1 MKKYKY
7 FSIGVI
13 TLSLLGT
20 SSCKKDLQVGNPN
33 SPTNAQAKSESGII
47 SLALGAVYRNGFNG
61 VDLSALNTL
70 GDSYFSNAIQF
81 QELLGDDISAE
92 AANQNINIINLP
104 DYVQLDPNDPTTKL
118 VNQSPN
124 RTNVRINNSRDK
136 RGSNAFYYE
145 WAYMYVLNNA
155 CNNLLD
161 VVSTVSFSGDA
172 ATKQATIKA
181 WAYWWKGFAYAKIGS
196 LYYSGLIDNTTNA
209 VNANYVSH
217 NAIIA
222 ESNRCFG
229 VASSLL
235 SGITNTAGYNTVLS
249 QLIPAFCQVDH
260 GGVPTPT
267 MWIHNI
273 NTMEARN
280 LLVNKQANAIP
291 SQSNP
296 QMTAADWATILTL
309 TTNGIQQG
317 DVIFNGVT
325 VGTNGFFSANGGS
338 VAAQTTLLNTKTTFK
353 ITERLI
359 QDYKAGDKRVPNNF
373 DTKTTYYNQV
383 GGLLSSTRWSL
394 DNGGNGIAG
403 TVILSDRTPGN
414 YELYIAGSY
423 EENELMK
430 AEALIN
436 TGSIDLGL
444 ASVDKVRIYQGAG
457 LAAVSGT
464 GLSLAFAKEE
474 LRKERRVALVFRGLA
489 FYDARRW
496 GVSYD
501 ITVGGGR
508 TGAVVLSS
516 TGTLYTNSTIN
527 YDFLDYW
534 DVPADETVLN
544 PPAAGSSPVKNPN
557 Y

>member
-7 FSIGVI
+7 LSIGMI
-13 TLSLLGT
+13 TLSLLGA
-20 SSCKKDLQVGNPN
+20 SSCKKELQVGNPN
-33 SPTNAQAKSESGII
+33 SPTLPDAKTEPGII
-47 SLALGAVYRNGFNG
+47 SLALGAVYQNGFDG
-61 VDLSALNTL
+61 VDLSQLNTL

-92 AANQNINIINLP
+92 AANQNINIVNLP
-104 DYVQLDPNDPTTKL
+104 DFVQLDPNDATTKL

-124 RTNVRINNSRDK
+124 RSNLRINNSRDK

-145 WAYMYVLNNA
+145 WAYMYSLNNA

-161 VVSTVSFSGDA
+161 LVNTVSFSGDA
-172 ATKQATIKA
+172 ATKKSTITA

-196 LYYSGLIDNTTNA
+196 LYYSGIINNVTSAINS
-209 VNANYVSH
+209 NYVSH
-217 NAIIA
+217 TAIIA

-229 VASSLL
+229 VASSILA
-235 SGITNTAGYNTVLS
+235 GISNTTDYNTVLG

-291 SQSNP
+291 SKTNTEMS
-296 QMTAADWATILTL
+296 AADWATILTL

-325 VGTNGFFSANGGS
+325 VATNGFFSAGAGS

-353 ITERLI
+353 ISERLI
-359 QDYKAGDKRVPNNF
+359 QEYKTGDNRLPNNF
-373 DTKTTYYNQV
+373 DSKTTYLNQV
-383 GGLLSSTRWSL
+383 GGIISSTRWSL
-394 DNGGNGIAG
+394 DDAGNGIKGA
-403 TVILSDRTPGN
+403 VVLSDRTAGN

-444 ASVDKVRIYQGAG
+444 ASVDKVRVYQGAG
-457 LAAVSGT
+457 LASVSGK
-464 GLSLAFAKEE
+464 GLALAAAREE

-496 GVSYD
+496 GVTYD
-501 ITVGGGR
+501 INTGGGR
-508 TGAVVLSS
+508 TGSVVLAS
-516 TGTLYTNSTIN
+516 TGILYTNSIIN
-527 YDFLDYW
+527 YNFLDYW
-534 DVPADETVLN
+534 DVPADESVLN
-544 PPAAGSSPVKNPN
+544 PPAAGSAPVVNPN

>member
-7 FSIGVI
+7 LSIGVI
-13 TLSLLGT
+13 TLSLLGA

-33 SPTNAQAKSESGII
+33 SPTVAQANTESGII
-47 SLALGAVYRNGFNG
+47 SLALGAVYINGFNF
-61 VDLSALNTL
+61 ALGPVNNL

-81 QELLGDDISAE
+81 QELLGDDISSE
-92 AANQNINIINLP
+92 DANQNINIINLP
-104 DYVQLDPNDPTTKL
+104 DWVQLDPNDASTKEI
-118 VNQSPN
+118 NQSPN
-124 RTNVRINNSRDK
+124 RSNSRINNTRDK
-136 RGSNAFYYE
+136 RSSNAFYYE
-145 WAYMYVLNNA
+145 WAYMYSLNNA

-161 VVSTVSFSGDA
+161 VVNTVSFSGDA
-172 ATKQATIKA
+172 ATKKATITA
-181 WAYWWKGFAYAKIGS
+181 WAYWWKGFAYSKIGS
-196 LYYSGLIDNTTNA
+196 LYYSGLINNVTNG
-209 VNANYVSH
+209 VNSNYVSH
-217 NAIIA
+217 TAIIA

-229 VASSLL
+229 VAS
-235 SGITNTAGYNTVLS
+235 GILGSIASVSDYNEVLS

-280 LLVNKQANAIP
+280 LLANKQANAIP
-291 SQSNP
+291 SKTNSE
-296 QMTAADWATILTL
+296 MAAADWATLLTL
-309 TTNGIQQG
+309 TTSGIQQG

-325 VGTNGFFSANGGS
+325 TGINGFFSAGAGS

-359 QDYKAGDKRVPNNF
+359 QEYKSGDKRLPNNF
-373 DTKTTYYNQV
+373 DTKSLYLNQV

-394 DNGGNGIAG
+394 DDGGNGLDG
-403 TVILSDRTPGN
+403 TIVLSDRTPGN

-444 ASVDKVRIYQGAG
+444 ASVDNVRTYQGAG

-464 GLSLAFAKEE
+464 GLSLAAAQDE
-474 LRKERRVALVFRGLA
+474 LRRERRVALVFRGLA

-496 GVSYD
+496 GVTYD
-501 ITVGGGR
+501 ISTGGGR

-534 DVPADETVLN
+534 DVPADESVLN
-544 PPAAGSSPVKNPN
+544 PPASGSSPIKNPN

>member
-7 FSIGVI
+7 LSIGMI
-13 TLSLLGT
+13 TLSLLGA
-20 SSCKKDLQVGNPN
+20 SSCKKELQVGNPN
-33 SPTNAQAKSESGII
+33 SPTLPDAKTESGII
-47 SLALGAVYRNGFNG
+47 SLALGAAYQNGFDG
-61 VDLSALNTL
+61 VDLSQLNTL

-92 AANQNINIINLP
+92 AANQNINIVNLP
-104 DYVQLDPNDPTTKL
+104 DFVQLDPNDATTKL

-124 RTNVRINNSRDK
+124 RSNLRINNSRDK

-145 WAYMYVLNNA
+145 WAYMYSLNNA

-161 VVSTVSFSGDA
+161 IVNTVSFSGDA
-172 ATKQATIKA
+172 ATKKNTITA

-196 LYYSGLIDNTTNA
+196 LYYSGIINNVTSAINS
-209 VNANYVSH
+209 NYVSH
-217 NAIIA
+217 TAIIA

-229 VASSLL
+229 VASSILA
-235 SGITNTAGYNTVLS
+235 GISNTTDYNTVLG
-249 QLIPAFCQVDH
+249 QLIPAFCLVDH

-291 SQSNP
+291 SKTNTEMS
-296 QMTAADWATILTL
+296 AADWATILTL

-325 VGTNGFFSANGGS
+325 VATNGFFSAGAGS

-353 ITERLI
+353 ISERLI
-359 QDYKAGDKRVPNNF
+359 QEYKTGDNRLLNNF
-373 DTKTTYYNQV
+373 DSKTTYLNQV
-383 GGLLSSTRWSL
+383 GGIISSTRWSL
-394 DNGGNGIAG
+394 DDAGNGIAG
-403 TVILSDRTPGN
+403 AVVLSDRTPGN

-444 ASVDKVRIYQGAG
+444 ASVDKVRVYQGAG
-457 LAAVSGT
+457 LASVSGK
-464 GLSLAFAKEE
+464 GLALAAAREE

-496 GVSYD
+496 GVIYD
-501 ITVGGGR
+501 INTGGGR
-508 TGAVVLSS
+508 TGSVVLAS
-516 TGTLYTNSTIN
+516 TGVLYTNSIIN
-527 YDFLDYW
+527 YNFLDYW
-534 DVPADETVLN
+534 DVPADESVLN
-544 PPAAGSSPVKNPN
+544 PPAAGSAPVVNPN

>member
-325 VGTNGFFSANGGS
+325 VGTNGFFSANAGS